1 MNQSILKPYIKP
13 YLKDI
18 TYDFQKPD
26 MQKSNSNSNSSKDND
41 EECIT
46 YSKIGNIKAMTY
58 DKTGSVIKELFE
70 SLFYSHQITLETL
83 SLLLLNCC
91 TANAVKHI
99 LKVLDHIYILL
110 IG

>member
-26 MQKSNSNSNSSKDND
+26 RLKSNSNSNSSKDND

-46 YSKIGNIKAMTY
+46 HSKIGNIKTMTY

-70 SLFYSHQITLETL
+70 SLFYSHQITLET
-83 SLLLLNCC
+83 SMKGSNFIF
-91 TANAVKHI
+91 TSA
-99 LKVLDHIYILL
+99 
-110 IG
+110 

>member
-46 YSKIGNIKAMTY
+46 HSKIGNIKAMTY

-70 SLFYSHQITLETL
+70 SLFYSDQITLET
-83 SLLLLNCC
+83 SMKGSNFIF
-91 TANAVKHI
+91 TSA
-99 LKVLDHIYILL
+99 
-110 IG
+110 